1 MFKRKIIAFAI
12 IALFL
17 MHMLAG
23 GVSAS
28 YIYPFEIF
36 TDNDL
41 WGVNGD
47 NFSDPNL
54 NLNVEVY
61 NGAGTTSF
69 KFHNQSNSTFLPDV
83 SITDVYF
90 DDGTLL
96 DINSIEN
103 GAGVSYSQIA
113 TPGELP
119 GANLLVPAFETTGQ
133 FSADADPPPASSGV
147 EPGEWVTI
155 KFDLMGG
162 GTLDDVI
169 DELSDGTLRIGI
181 KVQSFP
187 GNSSESAVNVPEP
200 ATVALLGI
208 GALFMLKRKRR

>member
-54 NLNVEVY
+54 NLYVEVY
-61 NGAGTTSF
+61 NGAGTASF
-69 KFHNQSNSTFLPDV
+69 KFHNQSNSTFLPGV

-103 GAGVSYSQIA
+103 GAGVSFTPIA

-119 GANLLVPAFETTGQ
+119 GANLLVPPFVTTGQ
-133 FSADADPPPASSGV
+133 FSSDSNPPPPKNGV

-162 GTLDDVI
+162 GTLADVI
-169 DELSDGTLRIGI
+169 DELNDGTLRVGI
-181 KVQSFP
+181 HIQSFP
-187 GNSSESAVNVPEP
+187 DKSSESAVNVPEP